1 MFTRSPR
8 PAESQRRLRWLTAA
22 LLVVWAAASFG
33 VSFFART
40 LNFIWGDWPFSF
52 WVTAQGC
59 VLVFLAITVVYAVV
73 ANRLDPA
80 SNVQDIFRDD
90 ERPPE
95 SREPPARRDR

>member
-80 SNVQDIFRDD
+80 SNVQVIFRDD

-95 SREPPARRDR
+95 SREPPAKRDR

>member
-1 MFTRSPR
+1 
-8 PAESQRRLRWLTAA
+8 
-22 LLVVWAAASFG
+22 
-33 VSFFART
+33 
-40 LNFIWGDWPFSF
+40 
-52 WVTAQGC
+52 

-95 SREPPARRDR
+95 SREPPAKRDR

>member
-1 MFTRSPR
+1 MFTHSPR

-95 SREPPARRDR
+95 SREPPAKRDR

>member
-95 SREPPARRDR
+95 SREPPAKRDR